1 MNEEHLAK
9 ISFLNKIKDD
19 LEQEQGSSLAKI
31 EWWEKK
37 NESLTS
43 SEQRYLPGSERKT
56 IQTRSIELR
65 ASLTNWSS
73 RLRRKRAW
81 MGRRKMSL
89 GKSRHT
95 AL

>member
-43 SEQRYLPGSERKT
+43 SEQRWDGLVRERKGGEEF
-56 IQTRSIELR
+56 RV
-65 ASLTNWSS
+65 
-73 RLRRKRAW
+73 
-81 MGRRKMSL
+81 
-89 GKSRHT
+89 
-95 AL
+95 